1 MLQSNEAGKFFPIVG
16 ICLGFE
22 ALVIVASGNLNY
34 FKREFTEDLDRR
46 RELSFTE
53 EAENSV
59 LFGWGVFPGDEK
71 TKKEPSSREDPGAK
85 ERKSAEIQVAAPAE
99 DLKRESS
106 SKNETEAEKNEK
118 NSEIQVPDPV
128 AQAADLATLRSTFA
142 VDRIRQLLGKQPIAY
157 FHHFKLLSTDEFHND
172 EKLKKEW
179 RLTATAKIPEEN
191 KLEIVAAVEHR
202 Q

>member
-46 RELSFTE
+46 RALSFTE
-53 EAENSV
+53 ETESSV
-59 LFGWGVFPGDEK
+59 LFGWGVFPGDG
-71 TKKEPSSREDPGAK
+71 KKNEPSP
-85 ERKSAEIQVAAPAE
+85 RKDLGGRRRKNAEIQVPAPAE
-99 DLKRESS
+99 DLKSETN
-106 SKNETEAEKNEK
+106 SKNEAEAENNKK
-118 NSEIQVPDPV
+118 NSETQVPDRV
-128 AQAADLATLRSTFA
+128 ADAADLATLRSTFA
-142 VDRIRQLLGKQPIAY
+142 VDRIRQLLGMQPIAY